1 MEDFAITDYSVVD
14 VTIFTEAAVMGQI
27 SEAERWVNEYCKQ
40 SFTAGAAPDG
50 VKTATLNM
58 ARFYMSQQMLEKD
71 FIEELPTP
79 LEAVIEVC
87 KKSLK
92 NNVLGIDYSSSL
104 TDFDLRNR
112 AG

>member
-1 MEDFAITDYSVVD
+1 
-14 VTIFTEAAVMGQI
+14 MGQV

-58 ARFYMSQQMLEKD
+58 ARYYMNIQMLEND
-71 FIEELPTP
+71 HIEEMPTT
-79 LEAVIEVC
+79 LKAVIEIC
-87 KKSLK
+87 KVALK
-92 NNVLGIDYSSSL
+92 NNKLGIDYSSSL

-112 AG
+112 VG